1 MKRNRPQAPEDGGRM
16 SLAGH
21 LGELR
26 KRAAVCAAAL
36 ALCFLVCLGFA
47 GPLVNALTG
56 LGRAYGYRFVYL
68 APQELLLVYCNL
80 ALTGAL
86 ALSFPVLACELYA
99 FCRPGLR
106 PRERRAAAL
115 ALPAGTL
122 CFLLGAAFARF
133 VTLPLML
140 RFLIGFSAAPDVAA
154 SIRIQEYVSFLLTV
168 FVIFG
173 AVFELPVV
181 SVLLTALGVL
191 KAAWLAKGRRAVIV
205 LCFVLGALLTPPDVV
220 SQLMAAVPM
229 IGLYEL
235 SILLSRLA
243 GRAKRERP
251 AADGEQAARR
261 RRGNE

>member
-86 ALSFPVLACELYA
+86 ALSFKYILRHTAPALA
-99 FCRPGLR
+99 
-106 PRERRAAAL
+106 REAAAQSGSNFKRL
-115 ALPAGTL
+115 HSGFDKNSSASAHRIDHKVIRPYSRHFSHG
-122 CFLLGAAFARF
+122 GGK
-133 VTLPLML
+133 
-140 RFLIGFSAAPDVAA
+140 RFLD
-154 SIRIQEYVSFLLTV
+154 RR
-168 FVIFG
+168 VI
-173 AVFELPVV
+173 
-181 SVLLTALGVL
+181 
-191 KAAWLAKGRRAVIV
+191 
-205 LCFVLGALLTPPDVV
+205 
-220 SQLMAAVPM
+220 
-229 IGLYEL
+229 
-235 SILLSRLA
+235 
-243 GRAKRERP
+243 
-251 AADGEQAARR
+251 
-261 RRGNE
+261 